1 MIIYI
6 DENISYHIAH
16 ALNAL
21 QIPRNSSLSEP
32 IEIKATV
39 DVFGRGAKDEDWL
52 PQAGAEGACV
62 ITQDINI
69 HRIRHQRD
77 LCEIHQLGMFFL
89 KPPSKSGFSYWD
101 LVMIILKHWPE
112 MEQKALREKRAFFYR
127 VTAKGGKLEQV

>member
-21 QIPRNSSLSEP
+21 QIPRNNSLSEP

>member
-21 QIPRNSSLSEP
+21 QIPRNSSLSEH

-62 ITQDINI
+62 IMQDINI

-89 KPPSKSGFSYWD
+89 KPPSKSGFSYWES
-101 LVMIILKHWPE
+101 VMIILKHWPE